1 MPDRNR
7 LLRTVTMLAFAVPM
21 AALAQTLDKQT
32 LRELDD
38 DESDILYQGRTVE
51 QIEDMDVVGSGGER
65 IGEIEEVLANADNEI
80 VAVVVEFDEG
90 FLDLGEREVVMPV
103 DRLQFGDRSRCGTI
117 DAVQPRRSATKSAIA
132 SAAVRPGDSTP

>member
-51 QIEDMDVVGSGGER
+51 QIEDMDV

-103 DRLQFGDRSRCGTI
+103 DRLQFGEDGSRVATTLSEDDLRSLEVW
-117 DAVQPRRSATKSAIA
+117 D
-132 SAAVRPGDSTP
+132 D

>member
-103 DRLQFGDRSRCGTI
+103 DRLQFGEDGSQVATTLSEDDLRSLEVW
-117 DAVQPRRSATKSAIA
+117 D
-132 SAAVRPGDSTP
+132 D